1 MGTIDTSMSR
11 QAFVKG
17 GAGMAG
23 IGLLGAA
30 GVALADEASASAE
43 ADGEAGGAAASGMT
57 ASDYEGKWA
66 FEIAP
71 EPITDIAQTV
81 EAELVVVGAGYAG
94 MATAASAQQSGVQT
108 VVVSASSMVTCR
120 GGSNNA
126 TYSRVMEAAGI
137 SREDFD
143 IENVYQEEIVSACGN
158 RVDSTKWSR
167 YANNSEEAMNWL
179 LDLT

>member
-81 EAELVVVGAGYAG
+81 EAELVV
-94 MATAASAQQSGVQT
+94 SAP
-108 VVVSASSMVTCR
+108 AMPAWRPPPPPSSLACR
-120 GGSNNA
+120 PSSCRRRA
-126 TYSRVMEAAGI
+126 
-137 SREDFD
+137 
-143 IENVYQEEIVSACGN
+143 
-158 RVDSTKWSR
+158 W
-167 YANNSEEAMNWL
+167 
-179 LDLT
+179 